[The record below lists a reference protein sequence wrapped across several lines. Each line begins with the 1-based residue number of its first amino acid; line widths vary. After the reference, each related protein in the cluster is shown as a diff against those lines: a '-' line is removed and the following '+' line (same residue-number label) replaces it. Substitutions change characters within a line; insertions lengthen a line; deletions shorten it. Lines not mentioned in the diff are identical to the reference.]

1 MAFKSIGKM
10 QDGLKDLWDQAEKLE
25 RVFAENGDENDW
37 GQLGRIRDR
46 LFGLDSLICAEWH
59 MANCLIEI
67 SDIDDAAEPKFTFI
81 AEKSKN
87 QFVKLVLFVNVENLL
102 DISRNWKFADYR
114 AINFQNDLR
123 RTMEDIRKRY
133 KERYDL

>member
-1 MAFKSIGKM
+1 MAFKSIGEM
-10 QDGLKDLWDQAEKLE
+10 HVWDQAEKLE
-25 RVFAENGDENDW
+25 CVFAENGDANDW
-37 GQLGRIRDR
+37 GSLGRISDR
-46 LFGLDSLICAEWH
+46 LAGLDSLMFAEWH
-59 MANCLIEI
+59 MANCLSEI

-87 QFVKLVLFVNVENLL
+87 QFVKQVLFVNVENLL

-123 RTMEDIRKRY
+123 RTMEDIRKTY